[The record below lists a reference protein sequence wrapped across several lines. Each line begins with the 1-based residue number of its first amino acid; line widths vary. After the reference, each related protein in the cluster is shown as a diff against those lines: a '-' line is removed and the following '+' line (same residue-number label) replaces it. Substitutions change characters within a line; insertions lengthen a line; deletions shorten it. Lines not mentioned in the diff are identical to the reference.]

1 MEANTAH
8 FACHKCGK
16 PYDWTPQIVGKTAK
30 CACGA
35 VLRIPSAPPGTAQAN
50 AEAVYKEPN
59 PGALLPESV
68 EAKEVIP
75 AGPGEP
81 QTAHAAIISLYQ
93 PVSGQNRTRAPMEL
107 ADEELDP
114 KVEAELKDLA
124 QYGDKEEEQKK
135 HNPYLDLHLPLILL
149 GIGLM
154 LMFGQASFLAHRHH
168 GSLLG
173 SLFGVSASLFLNI
186 ILNVIALVV
195 AAKFTGIHF
204 GRIPTAILKIAA
216 MYVAPTTLGG
226 VLTAA
231 LGGDMP
237 YVILGGAVSIV
248 LYWALLAYLF
258 RLDGT
263 QTMACVLC
271 ISILG
276 MITKLFLVGAMLSA
290 LGASMG
296 SADSDAVDQGQSIQ
310 INQ

>member
-16 PYDWTPQIVGKTAK
+16 PYDWTPEIVGKTAK
-30 CACGA
+30 CSCGA
-35 VLRIPSAPPGTAQAN
+35 VLRIPSAPPGTPQAN

-59 PGALLPESV
+59 PGALVPESA
-68 EAKEVIP
+68 EAKEVIAP
-75 AGPGEP
+75 GPGEFN
-81 QTAHAAIISLYQ
+81 TAHEAIISLYQ

-114 KVEAELKDLA
+114 KVQAELNDLA

-135 HNPYLDLHLPLILL
+135 PNPYLDLHLPLILL

-168 GSLLG
+168 SSLLAAIF
-173 SLFGVSASLFLNI
+173 SVSASLVLNI

-195 AAKFTGIHF
+195 AAKFTGIYF
-204 GRIPTAILKIAA
+204 GKIPTAILKIAA
-216 MYVAPTTLGG
+216 MYVAPTTLGA

-237 YVILGGAVSIV
+237 YVILGWGVSVV
-248 LYWALLAYLF
+248 LYWALLSYLF
-258 RLDGT
+258 RLDGS
-263 QTMACVLC
+263 QTMACVVC

-276 MITKLFLVGAMLSA
+276 MLTRLFLVGAMLSA
-290 LGASMG
+290 LGASLE
-296 SADSDAVDQGQSIQ
+296 SSDSESPEQGQSVQ
-310 INQ
+310 INP